1 MWWSSFSINV
11 QTTTSSKNDLTA
23 VSLGKFC
30 GFFRMTYFE
39 NIEYFSFYAFT
50 KFSQRFERRHNI
62 FPSTVWQLLL
72 HSPWPTN
79 IWKSKLRGQFLERT
93 QQSKRTGSC
102 MCYLDLCIQ
111 LFFFPKDK
119 IKSISGQ
126 NVKKISIKNIKMKP
140 PVAQFKKKSKKLCL
154 FLKSKSQNLILSTQL
169 YVVCIKR
176 KT

>member
-1 MWWSSFSINV
+1 
-11 QTTTSSKNDLTA
+11 
-23 VSLGKFC
+23 
-30 GFFRMTYFE
+30 
-39 NIEYFSFYAFT
+39 
-50 KFSQRFERRHNI
+50 
-62 FPSTVWQLLL
+62 
-72 HSPWPTN
+72 
-79 IWKSKLRGQFLERT
+79 
-93 QQSKRTGSC
+93 

-119 IKSISGQ
+119 IKSLSGQ

-154 FLKSKSQNLILSTQL
+154 FLKAKSQNLILSTQL